1 MHALLHER
9 EETIR
14 ETLSHLDM
22 LHEQNIRQMRE
33 AQERERAQ
41 WERAAAAKDREIE
54 RLKAQLD
61 GRS

>member
-1 MHALLHER
+1 
-9 EETIR
+9 
-14 ETLSHLDM
+14 M
-22 LHEQNIRQMRE
+22 LHEQSIRQMRE